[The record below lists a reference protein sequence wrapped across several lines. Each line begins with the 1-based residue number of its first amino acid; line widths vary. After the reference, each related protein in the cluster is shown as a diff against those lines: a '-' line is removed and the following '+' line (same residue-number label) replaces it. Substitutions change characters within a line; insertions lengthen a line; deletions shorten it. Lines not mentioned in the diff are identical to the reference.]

1 MKKLTSPTRRT
12 PAVWLKS
19 FSETERLVAS
29 RPELR
34 RSLHHLRKAFE
45 ELDVD
50 GVLCLDGVPAVYLKD
65 FDEPVSREEVNA
77 LQRRVWNH
85 GVATLLAIR
94 DPHRVLL
101 LSAVVGP
108 SRENSDAV
116 TDHPAYVDELNR
128 ASAALEHSDAFAADL
143 VSGGF
148 YRRHREKFFDK
159 AKPVDRALAEKL
171 AALASSLVSG
181 LVDRSAVHQF
191 LSRLIFACYLTD
203 RGIIRLEDYGAGVGT
218 MSVADV
224 FEGAEAAEGVRFL
237 NKSLFPKLRREF
249 NGSLFEEY
257 PDGESDWMDDEA
269 SRRIRKF
276 FAGGEIKSNQEVFGF
291 WAFDFSVIPVETIS
305 SIYEQFLK
313 GENERRQEETGA
325 YYTPRNLAELVVAT
339 IMEAEEPLL
348 GKRVLDPSCGSGI
361 FLVILFNRMAEE
373 WRLGHSKAEIEERF
387 QALRAIFGQLCGI
400 DLNETACRITCFSLY
415 IAFLDQFDPRDLRLL
430 KQEVAARKRLPLLP
444 PLLVAVGKPAVAHG
458 FATVREGNYFDQ
470 EAAAGEDFD
479 LIVGNPPWVSRK
491 GENAVAL
498 SWWNTAQTK
507 AKTRAEFSPQDQIAV
522 PFLWK
527 VPSDL
532 APKGRACLI
541 LPSAI
546 LLNKTDEFQAQWFS
560 RFSVSRIL
568 HLADYR
574 RLLFENAIRPCF
586 LLHFGKE
593 VPAADSE
600 IEYFVPKFMR
610 QDPRTGFIPV
620 NAEDRRF
627 IRSADLIA
635 AARQGEAALVWK
647 ARLWGTPRDLRL
659 LDYLMSFPK
668 LGDSAGRPGEKKRW
682 VKAKG
687 FKPWYKVSYDSA
699 PDSYGSPKPIEG
711 SLSDR
716 FVATTALTD
725 VFLDPE
731 VCTTLEHRLKG
742 IRCKGY
748 EDAPEESRR
757 ASLDGFHRNPK
768 GGFEPPMILI
778 NKGFTKVSFSDCR
791 VFYQDAVTGISAHS
805 SPDDGPLLQFFTLL
819 FRSKLAQYFQF
830 HSAGSLASE
839 RTEVRVHELLRLPL
853 PFPEDLPNPEHAR
866 TLLQRIKSEAST
878 VREKIRE
885 LHRADDKNLQSE
897 NLKVRRAKLVDQLQS
912 AVEPLLYEYFGL
924 NDEEV
929 MLIEDTC
936 AVFKPSATPTS
947 MWKAIPTLLTVSGS
961 DLARFSTVISDSLNT
976 RSERERADSGAG
988 IPFFM
993 ADYGHLEEEGLAVV
1007 SLRRRDNEMEG
1018 ETPDFLSSSVLRTA
1032 LERLLRASGS
1042 KIGPFECQRG
1052 IIHSTPDAIYI
1063 IRQDRMVYW
1072 TRTAALNTADAI
1084 YGGIKT
1090 SRSLER

>member
-1 MKKLTSPTRRT
+1 MKKLSNSTRRT

-19 FSETERLVAS
+19 FSETERMVAS

-94 DPHRVLL
+94 EPHRVLL

-128 ASAALEHSDAFAADL
+128 ASAALEQSDAFAADL

-171 AALASSLVSG
+171 AALASSLASG
-181 LVDRSAVHQF
+181 RVDRSAVHQF

-224 FEGAEAAEGVRFL
+224 FEGAEAGEAARFL
-237 NKSLFPKLRREF
+237 NESLFPKLRREF
-249 NGSLFEEY
+249 NGSLFEED
-257 PDGESDWMDDEA
+257 PDGEMAWMDDDA

-313 GENERRQEETGA
+313 GEDERRQEETGA

-373 WRLGHSKAEIEERF
+373 WRLAHSKAEIGERF
-387 QALRAIFGQLCGI
+387 EALMAVFGQLCGI

-430 KQEVAARKRLPLLP
+430 KQEVAARKRRPLLP
-444 PLLVAVGKPAVAHG
+444 PLMVTVGKPAMAHG
-458 FATVREGNYFDQ
+458 FATVREGNYFDP
-470 EAAAGEDFD
+470 EAVAGEGFD

-491 GENAVAL
+491 GEDAVAL
-498 SWWNTAQTK
+498 SWWKSARTK
-507 AKTRAEFSPQDQIAV
+507 ARTRAEFSPQDQIAV

-527 VPSDL
+527 VPGDL
-532 APKGRACLI
+532 APKGRSCLI

-546 LLNKTDEFQAQWFS
+546 LLNKTDKFQAQWFS
-560 RFSVSRIL
+560 NFSVSRIL

-574 RLLFENAIRPCF
+574 RLLFENASRPCF
-586 LLHFGKE
+586 LLNFSKE
-593 VPAADSE
+593 PPGAKSQ

-627 IRSADLIA
+627 IRPADLIA
-635 AARQGEAALVWK
+635 AAQREEAALIWK
-647 ARLWGTPRDLRL
+647 TRLWGTPRDWRL

-668 LGDSAGRPGEKKRW
+668 LCDRAGRPGGVKRW

-687 FKPWYKVSYDSA
+687 FQPWYQVAFDAA
-699 PDSYGSPKPIEG
+699 PETYGPPKPIEG
-711 SLSDR
+711 KLSDS

-725 VFLDPE
+725 AFLDPE
-731 VCTTLEHRLKG
+731 VCTTLEQHLRKV
-742 IRCKGY
+742 RCKGY
-748 EDAPEESRR
+748 VSSSDELKRANLQGFRR
-757 ASLDGFHRNPK
+757 SPQ

-778 NKGFTKVSFSDCR
+778 NKGFTKVSFSSFR

-805 SPDDGPLLQFFTLL
+805 CPDDGPLLEFFTFL
-819 FRSKLAQYFQF
+819 FRSKLAHYFQF

-866 TLLQRIKSEAST
+866 KLLQRIESEAST

-885 LHRADDKNLQSE
+885 LHRDDDKTLQSE
-897 NLKVRRAKLVDQLQS
+897 NLKIRRAKLVDQLQS

-924 NDEEV
+924 NEEEV

-936 AVFKPSATPTS
+936 TVFKPSATPTS
-947 MWKAIPTLLTVSGS
+947 MWKAIPTLQTVSGS

-976 RSERERADSGAG
+976 RSERERDAPVAG

-993 ADYGHLEEEGLAVV
+993 ADYGHLEREGLAVV
-1007 SLRRRDNEMEG
+1007 TLRRRDNEKEG
-1018 ETPDFLSSSVLRTA
+1018 GTPDFLSSSAVRTA
-1032 LERLLRASGS
+1032 LERLLRASAS
-1042 KIGPFECQRG
+1042 KIGPFDCQRG